1 MEPIKTFSNNLLKIE
16 VVEESN
22 SLVVKWTGK
31 STDREPGK
39 FITPILMETI
49 KEASD
54 KNLRVVMDFRELS
67 YMNSSTLTPLIKILE
82 RAKRGETQI
91 SVYYNKGLHW
101 QSLSFSA
108 LEIFSTNDQRVEI
121 IGL

>member
-1 MEPIKTFSNNLLKIE
+1 MDQIKTYSNNLLQIE
-16 VVEESN
+16 ITEDN
-22 SLVVKWTGK
+22 KSLIAKWTGK

-39 FITPILMETI
+39 FITPILMDTI

-67 YMNSSTLTPLIKILE
+67 YMNSSTITPLIKILE
-82 RAKRGETQI
+82 RAKRGDTQI
-91 SVYYNKGLHW
+91 SVLYNKDLHW

-108 LEIFSTNDQRVEI
+108 LEIFTTEDQRVEI

>member
-1 MEPIKTFSNNLLKIE
+1 MEPIKTFSNNLLKLELIE
-16 VVEESN
+16 DKN
-22 SLVVKWTGK
+22 SLIVNWTGK

-82 RAKRGETQI
+82 RAKRGKTQI
-91 SVYYNKGLHW
+91 SVFYNKNLHW

>member
-1 MEPIKTFSNNLLKIE
+1 MDQIKTYSNNLLKIE
-16 VVEESN
+16 IKEDKDT
-22 SLVVKWTGK
+22 LVARWTGK

-39 FITPILMETI
+39 FITPILMDTI

-54 KNLRVVMDFRELS
+54 KNLRVIMDFRELA
-67 YMNSSTLTPLIKILE
+67 YMNSSTITPLIKILE
-82 RAKRGETQI
+82 RAKRGNTQI
-91 SVYYNKGLHW
+91 SVLYNKALHW

-108 LEIFSTNDQRVEI
+108 LEIFMTKDQRVEI